1 MTDAEAQCATA
12 PGRGGLTS
20 RIACLVAVLPLPAAA
35 GAAAR

>member
-12 PGRGGLTS
+12 PGGGDLKAP
-20 RIACLVAVLPLPAAA
+20 IACLVAVPLPAAA